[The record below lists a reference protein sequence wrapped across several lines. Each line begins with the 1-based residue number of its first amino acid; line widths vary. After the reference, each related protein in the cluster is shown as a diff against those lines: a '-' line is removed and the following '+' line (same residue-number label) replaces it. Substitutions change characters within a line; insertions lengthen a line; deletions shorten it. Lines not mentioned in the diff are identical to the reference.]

1 MFFSVRHNII
11 YKIIIHLK
19 IVSVSIIVNK
29 FSTSFI
35 YSGLERI
42 KQINMS
48 FQNKHVDKSVVS
60 LN

>member
-1 MFFSVRHNII
+1 MFFQYITTSSTN
-11 YKIIIHLK
+11 IHLK

-42 KQINMS
+42 KQINTS